1 MSRSKLHPFKGSDSC
16 PICGEADSDC
26 RYSTDRELILCHS
39 HIGFDPNHPDWHY
52 LGDSSNGV
60 WGKFVPRKSE
70 AFDRTVWLEKK
81 LQREIDRLERQK
93 EHAKNALSIPDRD
106 KSLRKLSQSLGLS
119 RRHRQA
125 LLDRGLSESAIES
138 GLFFSIYPNDDVPP
152 GIPPNLPGVNNGKIA
167 AGGVGIACLAFDS
180 EGRAIGYQIRL
191 ENVTDSKYRWA
202 KGLTSSHLPDG
213 ELPITHIRNGKDNGQ
228 VWLSEGILKP
238 FVAAHRHGIS
248 AIGAAGGHFS
258 GSPNQ
263 IKEAIGPYRQLI
275 LCPDAADIN
284 NHHVMLRWSKEIKF
298 LESLGKSVLV
308 AWWGQKTKDDDDIDE
323 LSDLS
328 GIEFIECSK
337 FLAMGEKMGMEPQKT
352 DKPNNV
358 VSHPKFSP
366 KPLETDKLEETI
378 DNLIIE
384 GLSGSKLKTKLLKI
398 ADDFRQPYRQIDDIY
413 QARLNECDQELER
426 DDIFSDLENIL
437 KADSQRLDLSKVL
450 PEKLANAIN
459 HHARLTG
466 LRPEAYLTALL
477 SGLSSTLHPDTALS
491 LYPQTNWK
499 VPPNLYAAI
508 VALSGEGKSIIG
520 RAMIADPLKA
530 LIEGDDLDYESK
542 LSQYKASLANYE
554 MLKKS
559 KNKDDLSD
567 SFPDGPP
574 TKPTRRIRYF
584 SSGTGEG
591 IARYAAGNPDKGMLL
606 FKDEIAG
613 LVKSA
618 NQYRGGRGSDSED
631 ILEYYDGTPPI
642 TLRADPEK
650 TVVCRKIL
658 LSIYGTVQPGV
669 LEKLLGD
676 KEDSSGQWARFIF
689 CLLPPSTLDLDIDAA
704 YPDLTPMLTD
714 LYRQFDRLPVKT
726 YDLSRPARERFLK
739 AANRLKSL
747 SENEQRPAMRNV
759 LIKARGLIGRLALN
773 LHLANS
779 LFNGI
784 TPPLEIGK
792 EIVNAAIELTSFFI
806 NQVRGMYGK
815 LSDDLPSA
823 YARLLSVATDWIT
836 PNNARKKAFNTKTRQ
851 DYPTTRIAEIFQEL
865 ASQGYGEVRKTARS
879 IEFKTLKG
887 DKGDSKVT
895 KGDSL
900 VTPLEPL
907 PDKDFNLK
915 GDKGDSKNH
924 FAVKTTNPLSEDHTV
939 TPHNLKGDKLLNS
952 ESPLSPLSPL
962 DSETQSQQGF
972 TKGDYPENTQSPLVT
987 LVTFSESPQSE
998 PVIDELSADGVDIN
1012 SLPDPEK
1019 ERVLVRNTR
1028 AILIGTN
1035 RIWPKTIGEII
1046 EVNFDDQWVVKVK
1059 IEDDII
1065 PIPFN
1070 QCLVKNITP
1079 NLGELGNFVAGQ
1091 KVVIREDQ
1099 DLPNSDI
1106 PLRGQSVGTIEE
1118 VIGDKARV
1126 TGFIY
1131 DSGGK
1136 RYTALVS
1143 LKNLDDADTVF
1154 VDMAQESGA
1163 YLH

>member
-1 MSRSKLHPFKGSDSC
+1 LVRVVRKDDGNGKKSIYQQHWHGKQWVNSLDNINRENI
-16 PICGEADSDC
+16 PIY
-26 RYSTDRELILCHS
+26 RY
-39 HIGFDPNHPDWHY
+39 
-52 LGDSSNGV
+52 
-60 WGKFVPRKSE
+60 
-70 AFDRTVWLEKK
+70 
-81 LQREIDRLERQK
+81 REIKQAIANGESIFIVEGEGKADLLWSMGLPATCNLAGSKKWRPSDTQDLE
-93 EHAKNALSIPDRD
+93 
-106 KSLRKLSQSLGLS
+106 
-119 RRHRQA
+119 
-125 LLDRGLSESAIES
+125 
-138 GLFFSIYPNDDVPP
+138 
-152 GIPPNLPGVNNGKIA
+152 
-167 AGGVGIACLAFDS
+167 
-180 EGRAIGYQIRL
+180 
-191 ENVTDSKYRWA
+191 
-202 KGLTSSHLPDG
+202 
-213 ELPITHIRNGKDNGQ
+213 
-228 VWLSEGILKP
+228 
-238 FVAAHRHGIS
+238 
-248 AIGAAGGHFS
+248 GAS
-258 GSPNQ
+258 V
-263 IKEAIGPYRQLI
+263 I
-275 LCPDAADIN
+275 LCPDRDAPGIEHCEAIARDFPNAQWVYCFPDSPLWNHLPESRGADLKDWID
-284 NHHVMLRWSKEIKF
+284 E
-298 LESLGKSVLV
+298 G
-308 AWWGQKTKDDDDIDE
+308 ATKDDIIK
-323 LSDLS
+323 
-328 GIEFIECSK
+328 GI
-337 FLAMGEKMGMEPQKT
+337 GEKKPLKPQKT
-352 DKPNNV
+352 EKPNNV

-366 KPLETDKLEETI
+366 KPLETDKLGETI
-378 DNLIIE
+378 DNLISQSVI
-384 GLSGSKLKTKLLKI
+384 GSRLKI
-398 ADDFRQPYRQIDDIY
+398 ELTSIAKQYGISDQRINEIY
-413 QARLNECDQELER
+413 KERLNECDQDLDRE
-426 DDIFSDLENIL
+426 DIFSDLDSIL

-450 PEKLANAIN
+450 PEKLAAAIG

-466 LRPEAYLTALL
+466 LRGEAYLTALL

-520 RAMIADPLKA
+520 RAMISDPLKA
-530 LIEGDDLDYESK
+530 LIELDDQDYEAKLNEYKAALADYES
-542 LSQYKASLANYE
+542 
-554 MLKKS
+554 LKKS
-559 KNKDDLSD
+559 KNTD
-567 SFPDGPP
+567 SYPDGPP
-574 TKPTRRIRYF
+574 SKPTRRIRYF

-591 IARYAAGNPDKGMLL
+591 IARYAAGSSDKGMLL

-613 LVKSA
+613 LFKSA
-618 NQYRGGRGSDSED
+618 NQYRGGRGSDSENL
-631 ILEYYDGTPPI
+631 LEYFDGTPPV
-642 TLRADPEK
+642 TLRADPDK
-650 TVVCRKIL
+650 TVICRKIL
-658 LSIYGTVQPGV
+658 LSIYGTIQPAI

-689 CLLPPSTLDLDIDAA
+689 CQLPPSNLDLDIDAA

-792 EIVNAAIELTSFFI
+792 EIVNAAIELVSFFI

-851 DYPTTRIAEIFQEL
+851 DLPTTRIAEIFKEL
-865 ASQGYGEVRKTARS
+865 ADQGYGEVRKTARS
-879 IEFKTLKG
+879 IEFKSLKG

-952 ESPLSPLSPL
+952 ESPLSPLPPL
-962 DSETQSQQGF
+962 DGETQSQQGF
-972 TKGDYPENTQSPLVT
+972 TKGDYPDNTQSPLVT
-987 LVTFSESPQSE
+987 PVTFSESPQSE
-998 PVIDELSADGVDIN
+998 TVINELSADGVHID

-1028 AILIGTN
+1028 VISIGSN
-1035 RIWPKTIGEII
+1035 RIRPKTIGEII
-1046 EVNFDDQWVVKVK
+1046 EVGFDDQWVAKVK

-1070 QCLVKNITP
+1070 QCLVKDITP

-1099 DLPNSDI
+1099 DLPDSDI

-1118 VIGDKARV
+1118 VIEDKARV

-1131 DSGGK
+1131 DSGGEK
-1136 RYTALVS
+1136 YTALVS